1 MNIDLIS
8 NRLSLRLAKPTLY
21 RELVGYE
28 TVFSETKDQ
37 LDSLQKARLIA
48 LCKHAEKKSSYYHSR
63 ISVKILDPEN
73 SLDAI
78 LATLPLLTKDLV
90 SEHYQSLVINSAGQ
104 ENIKKSTGG
113 STGKPFRFELDYGS
127 YIKREAVMWRGYG
140 WAGYTYGQ
148 RALYLWGADGG
159 VTGAARKLK
168 DRMYHRFYNR
178 KMLNSFALN
187 EHNMADYL
195 KGINQYKPS
204 VIVSYVNPIYILSQY
219 IIDNDISVHAPQ
231 RILTG
236 AEPLYEFQREIIQKA
251 FRCKV
256 MNTYGCREFMLIGAE
271 CEQQDGLHINS
282 DHLIVETLNDQGE
295 SVIDEEGDVV
305 ITDLFNYGMPFIRYK
320 NGDRAI
326 LSSTKCT
333 CGNPSPLIKEIKG
346 RKLDAIKA
354 PNGSI
359 LPGEFFPHLLKDIGA
374 IKKFQVVQNCLEEL
388 ELSVVQAETLQPADR
403 EYIENELDRYTDGTL
418 KLNLNIVGDIPL
430 TTSGKYRVTVCN
442 L

>member
-1 MNIDLIS
+1 MNIDLVS
-8 NRLSLRLAKPTLY
+8 NRLSLRLAKPALY

-28 TVFSETKDQ
+28 KAFSDTEDKIDG
-37 LDSLQKARLIA
+37 LQKSRFLA
-48 LCKHAEKKSSYYHSR
+48 LCKHAEKNSRYYHDR
-63 ISVKILDPEN
+63 TAIKALNPAN
-73 SLDAI
+73 SLDAT

-90 SEHYQSLVINSAGQ
+90 SEHYQSLVINSPDQ

-113 STGKPFRFELDYGS
+113 STGNPFHFELDYAS

-148 RALYLWGADGG
+148 RALYLWGADAG
-159 VTGAARKLK
+159 VMGAAKKLK

-178 KMLNSFALN
+178 KMLNSFALS

-195 KGINQYKPS
+195 KTINQHKPS
-204 VIVSYVNPIYILSQY
+204 VIVSYVNPIFILSQY
-219 IIDNDISVHAPQ
+219 IIDNNIPIRAPH

-236 AEPLYEFQREIIQKA
+236 AEPLYEFQRKTIQKA
-251 FRCKV
+251 FQCKV

-326 LSSTKCT
+326 LSSKKCA
-333 CGNPSPLIKEIKG
+333 CGNPFPLIKEIKG

-359 LPGEFFPHLLKDIGA
+359 LPGEFFPHLLKDIRA
-374 IKKFQVVQNCLEEL
+374 INKFQVVQNCLEEL
-388 ELSVVQAETLQPADR
+388 ELSVVQSGVLQPADR
-403 EYIENELDRYTDGTL
+403 KYIENELDRYTDGSL
-418 KLNLNIVGDIPL
+418 KLKVKVVDDIPL
-430 TTSGKYRVTVCN
+430 TASGKYRVTVCN